1 MSFSHHSAEKGS
13 LFQQRPTDYYGP
25 CRRFSPPERE
35 HSTMTNQ
42 TIKLNERGI
51 IDVDYYTRIGRQQ
64 HSEYIALKAA
74 SLKTRIKS
82 LFQVTLSKPSTSH

>member
-1 MSFSHHSAEKGS
+1 
-13 LFQQRPTDYYGP
+13 
-25 CRRFSPPERE
+25 
-35 HSTMTNQ
+35 MTNQ